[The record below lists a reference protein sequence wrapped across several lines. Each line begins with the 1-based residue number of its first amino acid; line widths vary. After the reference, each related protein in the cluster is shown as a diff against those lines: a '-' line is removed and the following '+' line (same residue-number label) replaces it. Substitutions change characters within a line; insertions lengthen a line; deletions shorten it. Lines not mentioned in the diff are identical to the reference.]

1 VDTDKQR
8 ATLTSVFVSLL
19 VQHFLNLSQTE
30 INTMLNLPSL
40 KKTVAGREVYDE
52 GRTEGR
58 TEGIAEG
65 IAEGVVDV
73 VKRLAAK
80 RFGKITP
87 QVSAKLKEL
96 DYRQLEDLVEV
107 ILDLPDSQALD
118 HWLSARV
125 SERPQ

>member
-52 GRTEGR
+52 GRT
-58 TEGIAEG
+58 EG